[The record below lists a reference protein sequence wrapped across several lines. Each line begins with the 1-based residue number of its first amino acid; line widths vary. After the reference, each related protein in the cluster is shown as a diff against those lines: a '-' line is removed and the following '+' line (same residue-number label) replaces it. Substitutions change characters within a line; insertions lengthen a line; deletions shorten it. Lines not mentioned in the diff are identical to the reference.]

1 MSFLDSMN
9 LVGSALTA
17 ERFRMDIALQNLA
30 NQNTTADP
38 ATGQE
43 PYRRKQVVFQER
55 GVSFRDALKKE
66 AVRVKNGSAQ
76 LQSGAQVLGGGVR
89 VTEVVESQ
97 RDFVPVYDPNHPHA
111 DEDGYVWYPNV
122 NSTEERID
130 LMGAS
135 NAYEANLTALK
146 LVQSLTLKALDIG
159 K

>member
-1 MSFLDSMN
+1 MSLLDSMN

-17 ERFRMDIALQNLA
+17 ERFRMDVALQNLA

-38 ATGQE
+38 ATGEE

-55 GVSFRDALKKE
+55 AVSFQDALKQE
-66 AVRVKNGSAQ
+66 SARVK
-76 LQSGAQVLGGGVR
+76 GGGVR
-89 VTEVVESQ
+89 VTQVVESQ
-97 RDFVPVYDPNHPHA
+97 RDFIPVYDPNHPHA
-111 DEDGYVWYPNV
+111 NEDGYVMMPNV

-130 LMGAS
+130 LMAAS

-146 LVQSLTLKALDIG
+146 LVQNLALKALEIG